1 MIRVG
6 SSRIDG
12 GGGLT
17 GVAKVFV
24 DRRVWMLAVERTS
37 DVHARDTLFNS
48 FFLGSRKFAG
58 SARSLGGRNWEIY
71 SRSMVGG
78 IELWGGSCRSLFLI
92 AGSVN
97 QVIKFILCHW
107 LEENFFCFLL
117 FLLFNSV

>member
-1 MIRVG
+1 M
-6 SSRIDG
+6 
-12 GGGLT
+12 
-17 GVAKVFV
+17 
-24 DRRVWMLAVERTS
+24 WMLTVERTS
-37 DVHARDTLFNS
+37 DVHVRDTYYISILIL

-58 SARSLGGRNWEIY
+58 SARSLGGRNGEIY
-71 SRSMVGG
+71 FRSMVGG

-92 AGSVN
+92 AGFVN